1 MIQGLEAAEL
11 RELAVPQSDSV
22 PVFAAPWEASA
33 FAMVVALHRAGR
45 FEWRE
50 WVAVLAEEIRTA
62 PPDPTGALYY
72 ERWSAALEKLLG
84 RLGLMSPA
92 AIAERTEAWRKAYLA
107 TPHGAEVR
115 LDAATATCTVDGAKA
130 VA

>member
-1 MIQGLEAAEL
+1 MVQLEGAAL
-11 RELAVPQSDSV
+11 RELAVPRSGEV

-33 FAMVVALHRAGR
+33 FAMVMALHRAGR

-50 WVAVLAEEIRTA
+50 WVALLSAEIRTE
-62 PPDPTGALYY
+62 PPDPTGAQYY

-84 RLGLMSPA
+84 RLGLMSPE
-92 AIAERTEAWRKAYLA
+92 AIAERSEAWRRAYLA

-115 LDAATATCTVDGAKA
+115 LDAAMAVD
-130 VA
+130 